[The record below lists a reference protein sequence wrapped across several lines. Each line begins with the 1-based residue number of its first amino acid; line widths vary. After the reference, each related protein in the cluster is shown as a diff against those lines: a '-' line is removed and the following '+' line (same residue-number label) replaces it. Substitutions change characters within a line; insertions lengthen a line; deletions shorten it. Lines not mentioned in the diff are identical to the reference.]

1 MLHFTCV
8 YLSTHISFLSVDMT
22 FLKSCRCLRSTLCE
36 IQKKQKKKEQQHILS
51 VRESGAYFL
60 VCAGKHDAAAA
71 PLAVTGST
79 SKSLL
84 KAELQCS
91 TDSFNSVWIQHDW
104 KWQHILLL
112 ALKLKV
118 KHRRVESLCGIQR
131 RRRRGGGA
139 LQTLHCLHWMLMLGE
154 AAAHSHQSVWKH
166 TPECVSDSTQSCF
179 HTHKHAAIRRHW
191 VHETPPPIN
200 PPPNPHTDPT
210 Q

>member
-8 YLSTHISFLSVDMT
+8 YFSTHISFLSVDMT

-36 IQKKQKKKEQQHILS
+36 IQKKQKKTEQQHILS
-51 VRESGAYFL
+51 VRESEAYFL

-84 KAELQCS
+84 KAELQFS
-91 TDSFNSVWIQHDW
+91 TDSFNSVWIQLDW

-118 KHRRVESLCGIQR
+118 KHRRGESLCGIQR
-131 RRRRGGGA
+131 RRRGGGLCRPSIVCTGCWCLGR
-139 LQTLHCLHWMLMLGE
+139 LQHIPIKASENPSL
-154 AAAHSHQSVWKH
+154 SVFLTPRRAVFTH
-166 TPECVSDSTQSCF
+166 TNMQL
-179 HTHKHAAIRRHW
+179 
-191 VHETPPPIN
+191 
-200 PPPNPHTDPT
+200 
-210 Q
+210 

>member
-1 MLHFTCV
+1 MCV
-8 YLSTHISFLSVDMT
+8 FFYPYILFKCGHDVFKELQMSQKHLVWNT
-22 FLKSCRCLRSTLCE
+22 K
-36 IQKKQKKKEQQHILS
+36 KKQKKTEQQHILS

-84 KAELQCS
+84 KAELQFS
-91 TDSFNSVWIQHDW
+91 TDSFNSVWIQLDW

-166 TPECVSDSTQSCF
+166 TPECVSDSTQSCV